1 MKKKTKKTT
10 RRKTAKNSDSIAFSE
25 HDIRQQIDVVAL
37 IEALEDHVIRGAEM
51 TSTQVS
57 AALALLKKT
66 LPDLRGSAQKD
77 GEEDLS
83 HEEAL
88 EALEQE

>member
-1 MKKKTKKTT
+1 MSKKKKKPA
-10 RRKTAKNSDSIAFSE
+10 RRNPAKKADSTAFSE
-25 HDIRQQIDVVAL
+25 GEIRQQIDVVAL

-66 LPDLRGSAQKD
+66 LPDLRGSSARD